1 MAKTVS
7 EIVKEAQR
15 DYDGRIIL
23 VKADGLLQEISDKVV
38 GDEKIEFVT
47 TQTSIGNETY
57 RRSVVL
63 LMLDAMKKI
72 PEGEKVEKVSIE
84 YSIGKGLYCKL
95 YGDVRPT
102 QEFLDKVK
110 AKMKELVELD
120 MPIKKRLMKTRE
132 AIELFKKHGME
143 DKTKLF
149 KYRRGSYVNVYSLGT
164 YEDYYY
170 SKYRIVM
177 VPLDHSVKSKWFP

>member
-38 GDEKIEFVT
+38 EDEKIEFVT

-72 PEGEKVEKVSIE
+72 PEGEKVEK
-84 YSIGKGLYCKL
+84 G
-95 YGDVRPT
+95 
-102 QEFLDKVK
+102 Q
-110 AKMKELVELD
+110 
-120 MPIKKRLMKTRE
+120 
-132 AIELFKKHGME
+132 
-143 DKTKLF
+143 
-149 KYRRGSYVNVYSLGT
+149 SLGT
-164 YEDYYY
+164 VGNTAAFEIADDAHLHFEIL
-170 SKYRIVM
+170 K
-177 VPLDHSVKSKWFP
+177 DSVQVDPNIYLK

>member
-38 GDEKIEFVT
+38 EDEKIEFVT

-84 YSIGKGLYCKL
+84 YSIG
-95 YGDVRPT
+95 
-102 QEFLDKVK
+102 
-110 AKMKELVELD
+110 
-120 MPIKKRLMKTRE
+120 
-132 AIELFKKHGME
+132 
-143 DKTKLF
+143 
-149 KYRRGSYVNVYSLGT
+149 
-164 YEDYYY
+164 
-170 SKYRIVM
+170 
-177 VPLDHSVKSKWFP
+177 